1 MTSLETLEGLWQTR
15 PGGLSFAAYAESL
28 ERAGRRDEA
37 EQAVA
42 QGVHRWPRHLAGRIL
57 QGRLAR
63 DRGDLDAARA
73 AFQAAV
79 EIDNNSRAALHGLAD
94 VCTRQQ
100 YLKLAFET
108 WNRLSILEPDD
119 AHAADAAR
127 KVASQMDGN
136 GAATG
141 LAVREKEDLFSRE
154 ALTEGTSSPA
164 AASSH
169 ANIPASDDFDLNLGD
184 LPAASPFAAVELPMP
199 AGTGAD
205 PLGFSPPDLSFTPS
219 PVQATSAYAQ
229 PETTS
234 TPFAKFEESGFA
246 TLEMPSFPAKTIPP
260 PPLELPKVA
269 LDAPVAPP
277 NPTESLLRPTL
288 PGPFAVAEDQM
299 QAEATQWMAAP
310 PKANA
315 PVTGD
320 DIEDRLDEVF
330 GEVSQPL
337 PPSMPPLSTEPGLSG
352 MIAPAGS
359 EPPTAAVTGDDVEDR
374 LDEVFGASSAPA
386 PVLPPPVAREPLPV
400 PEAKVTG
407 DDIEDRL
414 DEVFGASS
422 VHLPNLPPPVAAE
435 TVPTMPTAASLDS
448 GSKVTGDDIDDRL
461 GELFGETGEM
471 ALAAP
476 EPPPAP
482 APKATETAAVSGRDV
497 EGRLDELFGESVI
510 DLTSP
515 VDSMGGVAAEAVDRS
530 ADTSAISRESLPAT
544 TKAFESAG
552 DTSAMAR
559 EAVTPVPD
567 DEVLERKP
575 GLESTTELRAE
586 NLGLDP
592 HRLVDEAAKGSEID
606 PGGST
611 IDLPTIGFPSAS
623 QAPETSIRLT
633 GDDVDS
639 RLDELFA
646 SSEFLADPQASPISA
661 KTGFVA
667 RPANTDPGEVTG
679 EDIEGR
685 LDDLFGSDSDFP
697 VSLPTVTFA
706 EEYLRQ
712 GHKDKAVSIYRQLL
726 DRDPSNADLRRRL
739 DEIEGRS

>member
-1 MTSLETLEGLWQTR
+1 MTSLETLEGLWQAR
-15 PGGLSFAAYAESL
+15 PGGLAFAAYAESL
-28 ERAGRRDEA
+28 EIAGRRAEA
-37 EQAVA
+37 EEALAV
-42 QGVHRWPRHLAGRIL
+42 GVKHWPRHLAGRIL

-108 WNRLSILEPDD
+108 WNRLSILEPEN
-119 AHAADAAR
+119 AMAADSAR
-127 KVASQMDGN
+127 KIASQMDGN
-136 GAATG
+136 GGSTSM
-141 LAVREKEDLFSRE
+141 VQVHENEDFFSRE
-154 ALTEGTSSPA
+154 ALTEGTSASA
-164 AASSH
+164 AVSSEGG
-169 ANIPASDDFDLNLGD
+169 IPASGDFDLNLGE
-184 LPAASPFAAVELPMP
+184 LPGATPFA
-199 AGTGAD
+199 GAD
-205 PLGFSPPDLSFTPS
+205 LAVPERGKDALGFQMPDLSFTPA
-219 PVQATSAYAQ
+219 PAPATAGHGL

-260 PPLELPKVA
+260 PPLELPKAVPETPTA
-269 LDAPVAPP
+269 
-277 NPTESLLRPTL
+277 PTESLLRPTL
-288 PGPFAVAEDQM
+288 PGPFSIADERFQ
-299 QAEATQWMAAP
+299 QAEATQLMP
-310 PKANA
+310 IPSKAGGA

-330 GEVSQPL
+330 GATSQPF
-337 PPSMPPLSTEPGLSG
+337 PPSMLPLSTEPGLSG

-359 EPPTAAVTGDDVEDR
+359 ETPSGNVTHVTGDDVEDR
-374 LDEVFGASSAPA
+374 LDEVFGASSVHVPEVRPPVVDVPTRIA
-386 PVLPPPVAREPLPV
+386 PVA
-400 PEAKVTG
+400 EAGGGKVTG
-407 DDIEDRL
+407 DDI
-414 DEVFGASS
+414 G
-422 VHLPNLPPPVAAE
+422 N
-435 TVPTMPTAASLDS
+435 
-448 GSKVTGDDIDDRL
+448 RL

-471 ALAAP
+471 PLVSPESVPTSAA
-476 EPPPAP
+476 
-482 APKATETAAVSGRDV
+482 KAESTVVSGRDI
-497 EGRLDELFGESVI
+497 EGRLDDLFGESVI

-515 VDSMGGVAAEAVDRS
+515 VDSAAGVVADAVDRA
-530 ADTSAISRESLPAT
+530 ADTSAFARET
-544 TKAFESAG
+544 TGASAKEFQVES
-552 DTSAMAR
+552 DTSAAES
-559 EAVTPVPD
+559 EALQRVPD
-567 DEVLERKP
+567 DEVLVRKP
-575 GLESTTELRAE
+575 GLESTTDLRAE
-586 NLGLDP
+586 ALQLDP

-611 IDLPTIGFPSAS
+611 IDLPTIGFGAIS
-623 QAPETSIRLT
+623 QPETSMRLT

-646 SSEFLADPQASPISA
+646 SSEFLADPQVTPISA

-667 RPANTDPGEVTG
+667 RPVNTDPGEVTG

-726 DRDPSNADLRRRL
+726 DRNPSNHELRRRL

>member
-1 MTSLETLEGLWQTR
+1 MTSLETLEGLWQAR
-15 PGGLSFAAYAESL
+15 PGGLAFAAYAESL
-28 ERAGRRDEA
+28 EIAGRRSEA
-37 EQAVA
+37 EQALAV
-42 QGVHRWPRHLAGRIL
+42 GVERWPRHLAGRIL

-108 WNRLSILEPDD
+108 WNRLSILEPEN
-119 AHAADAAR
+119 AMAADSAR
-127 KVASQMDGN
+127 KIAAQMDGN
-136 GAATG
+136 GGSTSM
-141 LAVREKEDLFSRE
+141 VQVHDNEDFFSRE
-154 ALTEGTSSPA
+154 ALTEGTSASA
-164 AASSH
+164 AVSSH
-169 ANIPASDDFDLNLGD
+169 GGIPASGDFDLNLGE
-184 LPAASPFAAVELPMP
+184 LPAASPFAGAGLALPERDED
-199 AGTGAD
+199 A
-205 PLGFSPPDLSFTPS
+205 LGFQMPDLSFTPT
-219 PVQATSAYAQ
+219 PAPATTGHGL

-260 PPLELPKVA
+260 PPLDLPKVA
-269 LDAPVAPP
+269 VEAPTA
-277 NPTESLLRPTL
+277 PTESLLRPTL
-288 PGPFAVAEDQM
+288 PGPFSIADDRLQ
-299 QAEATQWMAAP
+299 QAEATQLMP
-310 PKANA
+310 IPSKAGAA

-330 GEVSQPL
+330 GATSQPF
-337 PPSMPPLSTEPGLSG
+337 PPSMLPLSTEPGLSG

-359 EPPTAAVTGDDVEDR
+359 ETPSGNVTGDDVEDR
-374 LDEVFGASSAPA
+374 LDEVFGASSVHVPEVRPPVVDEVPTPIA
-386 PVLPPPVAREPLPV
+386 PVA
-400 PEAKVTG
+400 EAGVGKVTG
-407 DDIEDRL
+407 DDI
-414 DEVFGASS
+414 G
-422 VHLPNLPPPVAAE
+422 
-435 TVPTMPTAASLDS
+435 
-448 GSKVTGDDIDDRL
+448 DRL

-471 ALAAP
+471 PLVSP
-476 EPPPAP
+476 ESVP
-482 APKATETAAVSGRDV
+482 TAAAKAAESTVVSGRDI
-497 EGRLDELFGESVI
+497 EGRLDDLFGESVI

-515 VDSMGGVAAEAVDRS
+515 VDSAAGVVADAVDRA
-530 ADTSAISRESLPAT
+530 ADTSAFARET
-544 TKAFESAG
+544 TGASAKEFQVES
-552 DTSAMAR
+552 DTSAIER
-559 EAVTPVPD
+559 ETVQRVPD
-567 DEVLERKP
+567 DEVLVRKP
-575 GLESTTELRAE
+575 GLESTTDLRAE
-586 NLGLDP
+586 ALQLDP

-611 IDLPTIGFPSAS
+611 IDLPTIGFGAIS
-623 QAPETSIRLT
+623 QPETSMRLT

-646 SSEFLADPQASPISA
+646 SSEFLADPQVTPISA

-667 RPANTDPGEVTG
+667 RPVNTDPGEVTG

-726 DRDPSNADLRRRL
+726 DRDPSNHELRRRL